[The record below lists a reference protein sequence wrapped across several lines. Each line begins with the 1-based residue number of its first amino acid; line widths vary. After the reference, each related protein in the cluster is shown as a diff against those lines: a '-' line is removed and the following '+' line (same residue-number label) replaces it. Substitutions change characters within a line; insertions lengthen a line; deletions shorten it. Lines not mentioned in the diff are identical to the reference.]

1 MKIRKTCEFC
11 SKTFYAK
18 RLSTRYCSSNCN
30 SKHYKQ
36 KKREENISVSNTKT
50 LHISNNITPDLLN
63 KPYLSILETC
73 IILGISRSSVM
84 RMLKSD
90 KLESHKIGGKR
101 IIKRD
106 DLDNLFKSFEFVEIP
121 DEAIKVK
128 SDYNIDNCYYIGEIQ
143 NDYHISSSHLNKLL
157 NQKKVEK
164 IQIGKHKYVL
174 KKEIHQILGTP
185 KNKQL

>member
-1 MKIRKTCEFC
+1 MKIKKNCEFC

-18 RLSTRYCSSNCN
+18 RLNTRYCSIDCN

-36 KKREENISVSNTKT
+36 KKREENISVSNKKT
-50 LHISNNITPDLLN
+50 LQISNNNTPDLLN
-63 KPYLSILETC
+63 KPYLNILETC

-84 RMLKSD
+84 RMLKSN
-90 KLESHKIGGKR
+90 KLVSHKIGGKR
-101 IIKRD
+101 IIKRGD
-106 DLDNLFKSFEFVEIP
+106 IDSLFQSFHFVEIP
-121 DEAIKVK
+121 DEAIKMK

-143 NDYHISSSHLNKLL
+143 NNYHISANRLNELL
-157 NQKKVEK
+157 LQKKIEK
-164 IQIGKHKYVL
+164 IQIGKHKYIL